1 MPVSNPYLTDKIID
15 EEMTPLL
22 DMQIN
27 NSRKWSP
34 FGALDLDYI
43 TDEFAIEH

>member
-1 MPVSNPYLTDKIID
+1 MPVSNPYLTDKFID

-34 FGALDLDYI
+34 YATLDLAYI
-43 TDEFAIEH
+43 TDEFSVE